1 MGTNWINWLVL
12 VLFVW
17 MQGAKGITEN
27 ISFQNE
33 TSSRNRKYV

>member
-17 MQGAKGITEN
+17 MHGAKGKTEN